1 MRIIGGKFRGRK
13 LISPSGREVRPTSDM
28 AKQGIFNVL
37 QFDIEGSRF
46 VDLFSGS
53 GAIGIEALSR
63 GASEVVFCDNGREG
77 ITLTNANLKS
87 LKEMDG
93 ANYRL
98 VARDWRDCL
107 RSLKGKW
114 NYIFCD
120 PPYGSVDIA
129 EIAAAVARANLLEE
143 DGYLIYEH
151 DSDEKCATPDGFELA
166 KSRKYGRIT
175 VDYFVRAARI
185 CALTGSFDPFTIG
198 HRMLAEEAQKRYG
211 KVVVVVAINDAKQGL
226 FSLKERAE
234 IARLSTAD
242 MPGVTV
248 EICSGM
254 VWEFCKERGI
264 KTIVR
269 GWRDAQDLAYERDM
283 AAFNLEHGGI
293 ETVLIEAKGEL
304 ADIHSH
310 TVRELLESG
319 GDIDDRVVPAAAQT
333 IKQTFERTRRKV

>member
-1 MRIIGGKFRGRK
+1 M
-13 LISPSGREVRPTSDM
+13 
-28 AKQGIFNVL
+28 
-37 QFDIEGSRF
+37 
-46 VDLFSGS
+46 
-53 GAIGIEALSR
+53 
-63 GASEVVFCDNGREG
+63 
-77 ITLTNANLKS
+77 
-87 LKEMDG
+87 
-93 ANYRL
+93 
-98 VARDWRDCL
+98 
-107 RSLKGKW
+107 
-114 NYIFCD
+114 
-120 PPYGSVDIA
+120 
-129 EIAAAVARANLLEE
+129 
-143 DGYLIYEH
+143 
-151 DSDEKCATPDGFELA
+151 
-166 KSRKYGRIT
+166 
-175 VDYFVRAARI
+175 
-185 CALTGSFDPFTIG
+185 
-198 HRMLAEEAQKRYG
+198 
-211 KVVVVVAINDAKQGL
+211 VVVAINDAKQGL

>member
-1 MRIIGGKFRGRK
+1 MRVIGGKLRGRK
-13 LISPSGREVRPTSDM
+13 LLSPNGNEVRPTSDM
-28 AKQGIFNVL
+28 AKQGVFNVL

-63 GASEVVFCDNGREG
+63 GAAEVVFCDNGREG
-77 ITLTNANLKS
+77 IALTNANLNAFKE
-87 LKEMDG
+87 LKG
-93 ANYRL
+93 ANCRF

-107 RSLKGKW
+107 RTLRGKW

-129 EIAAAVARANLLEE
+129 DIAAVVARTGVLEE

-151 DSDEKCATPDGFELA
+151 DSDGKCDVPDGFELV

-175 VDYFVRAARI
+175 VEFFIPAAQV
-185 CALTGSFDPFTIG
+185 CALTGSFDPFTAG
-198 HRMLAEEAQKRYG
+198 HRMLAEEAARRYG

-234 IARLSTAD
+234 IAELSTAD
-242 MPGVTV
+242 IPGATV
-248 EICSGM
+248 EICTGM
-254 VWEFCKERGI
+254 VWEFCRDRGI

-269 GWRDAQDLAYERDM
+269 GWRDAADLAYERDM
-283 AAFNLEHGGI
+283 AAYNLEHGGV
-293 ETVLIEAKGEL
+293 ETVLIQAQDECS
-304 ADIHSH
+304 DIHSH

-319 GDIDDRVVPAAAQT
+319 GDIAPYVVAAAENT
-333 IKQTFERTRRKV
+333 IKETYERTRRKV

>member
-1 MRIIGGKFRGRK
+1 MRIIGGKLRGRK

-63 GASEVVFCDNGREG
+63 GAAEVVFCDNGREG

-87 LKEMDG
+87 LKELNG

-129 EIAAAVARANLLEE
+129 EIAAAVARADLLEE
-143 DGYLIYEH
+143 DGCLIFEH
-151 DSDEKCATPDGFELA
+151 DSDEKCAVPDGFELA

-175 VDYFVRAARI
+175 VDYFVRAAKI
-185 CALTGSFDPFTIG
+185 CALTGSFDPFTTG
-198 HRMLAEEAQKRYG
+198 HRMLAEEAARRYG
-211 KVVVVVAINDAKQGL
+211 KVVVVVAINEAKQGL

-234 IARLSTAD
+234 IAKLSTED
-242 MPGVTV
+242 MPDVTV

-254 VWEFCKERGI
+254 VWKFCKERGI

-269 GWRDAQDLAYERDM
+269 GWRDADDLAYERDM
-283 AAFNLEHGGI
+283 ADFNRDHGV
-293 ETVLIEAKGEL
+293 ETVLIEAKDKF

-310 TVRELLESG
+310 TVRELLERG
-319 GDIDDRVVPAAAQT
+319 EAIDGYVVPAAAQK
-333 IKQTFERTRRKV
+333 IKDIYERTRRKV

>member
-63 GASEVVFCDNGREG
+63 GASEVVFCDN
-77 ITLTNANLKS
+77 
-87 LKEMDG
+87 
-93 ANYRL
+93 
-98 VARDWRDCL
+98 
-107 RSLKGKW
+107 
-114 NYIFCD
+114 
-120 PPYGSVDIA
+120 
-129 EIAAAVARANLLEE
+129 
-143 DGYLIYEH
+143 EH